1 MTTTNID
8 GATGRVPEPHV
19 PEPRVPEPRRAPE
32 DSESDP
38 YTDPVG
44 DTLAGGPLHPETAR
58 RVAGAEIA
66 VVATA
71 DVHGQRDVAVLYGP
85 ACSLRILDAAHLA
98 YPDAGLDPVTAS
110 RSNLAEAPDV
120 ALLMV
125 APDGHGGRLGL
136 HVNGTARTVPARELR
151 AERPDL
157 PVQPMPGR
165 PTDVWVVVEVGDAYA
180 LDGDD
185 VPPLIPAPAPAP
197 ASVPAPASAPP
208 PAPAAT
214 SDGRRRGLVVFVLI
228 TLVAALVVAV
238 GLSGR
243 RGDGG
248 GGPAATAP
256 PPAAPP
262 VVDPG
267 PSGPATLYGR
277 VLDVTD
283 PGTVVVD
290 VAGRPVTVGVVGLD
304 AATVPP
310 CAMTDSL
317 SFARRTLRGQTVT
330 LVPDPTLP
338 AAPRAYVVLGTQ
350 LSYTDA
356 AIRAGWAPAA
366 GAAQYQAV
374 FDGEQRAA
382 QSAGVGMWGPPCRR

>member
-32 DSESDP
+32 DTESDP

-44 DTLAGGPLHPETAR
+44 DTLAGGPLHPELAR

-136 HVNGTARTVPARELR
+136 HVNGTARTVPAQELR
-151 AERPDL
+151 AEHPDL
-157 PVQPMPGR
+157 PAQPMPGR
-165 PTDVWVVVEVGDAYA
+165 PTDVWVVVEVCDAYA

-197 ASVPAPASAPP
+197 ASVPSPASAPP

-214 SDGRRRGLVVFVLI
+214 SDGRRRGLVVLVLI

-256 PPAAPP
+256 PP
-262 VVDPG
+262 VVDGG

-283 PGTVVVD
+283 PATVVVD
-290 VAGRPVTVGVVGLD
+290 VAGRPVTVDVVGLD

-317 SFARRTLRGQTVT
+317 SFARRTLRDQTVT

-338 AAPRAYVVLGTQ
+338 AAPRPRAYVVLGTQ

-356 AIRAGWAPAA
+356 AIR
-366 GAAQYQAV
+366 
-374 FDGEQRAA
+374 
-382 QSAGVGMWGPPCRR
+382 CRRIGKVGCATRAWSRGPRSWSPPAWSTTSS

>member
-1 MTTTNID
+1 M
-8 GATGRVPEPHV
+8 
-19 PEPRVPEPRRAPE
+19 
-32 DSESDP
+32 
-38 YTDPVG
+38 
-44 DTLAGGPLHPETAR
+44 
-58 RVAGAEIA
+58 
-66 VVATA
+66 ATA

-85 ACSLRILDAAHLA
+85 ACSLRILDDAHLA

-151 AERPDL
+151 AEHPDL

-165 PTDVWVVVEVGDAYA
+165 PTEVWVVVEVGDAYA

-185 VPPLIPAPAPAP
+185 VPPLIPPPAPAPAP
-197 ASVPAPASAPP
+197 ASVPPPASAPP

-248 GGPAATAP
+248 GGPAVT
-256 PPAAPP
+256 AAPP
-262 VVDPG
+262 VVDGG

-283 PGTVVVD
+283 PATVVVD

-310 CAMTDSL
+310 CAMSDSL
-317 SFARRTLRGQTVT
+317 SFARRTLRDQTVT

-338 AAPRAYVVLGTQ
+338 AASRPRAYVVLGTQ

-382 QSAGVGMWGPPCRR
+382 QSAGIGMWGPPCRR

>member
-1 MTTTNID
+1 MTTTNVD
-8 GATGRVPEPHV
+8 GPTGRVPEP
-19 PEPRVPEPRRAPE
+19 RAPE
-32 DSESDP
+32 ESAPEESESDLH
-38 YTDPVG
+38 TGPVG
-44 DTLAGGPLHPETAR
+44 ATPAAGPLHSETAR

-85 ACSLRILDAAHLA
+85 ACSLRILDATHLA
-98 YPDAGLDPVTAS
+98 YPDADLEPVTAS
-110 RSNLAEAPDV
+110 RSNLAETPDV

-136 HVNGTARTVPARELR
+136 HVNGTARAVPAQELR
-151 AERPDL
+151 AKHPNL

-185 VPPLIPAPAPAP
+185 VPPLIPAPAPA
-197 ASVPAPASAPP
+197 SAPASAPP

-214 SDGRRRGLVVFVLI
+214 LDSPRRVLVVLVLI
-228 TLVAALVVAV
+228 ALVATLVVAV

-243 RGDGG
+243 RADGG
-248 GGPAATAP
+248 GGPPATAP
-256 PPAAPP
+256 PPA
-262 VVDPG
+262 VDVG
-267 PSGPATLYGR
+267 PSGPPTLYGR

-283 PGTVVVD
+283 PATVVVD

-338 AAPRAYVVLGTQ
+338 AAPRPRAYVVLGTQ

-374 FDGEQRAA
+374 FDGEQRTA